1 MKLFRMLAAAA
12 AIMAVAGGA
21 SAQQKLSPADLRTL
35 PSTPAKATIT
45 YGNDILNVGE
55 LRVPAGKGPFPVA
68 MVIHG
73 GCWTKG
79 FETLAGTR
87 PLASA
92 LTAKGI
98 ATWNIEYRQVGDA
111 GGGWPGTFQDWAMA
125 ADKLRTIAKA
135 NRLDLKRVAFVGH
148 SAGAHAAL
156 WLAARPKL
164 KRGHPL
170 KGKAPLV
177 PVAAIAIDGP
187 GDLLPF
193 VGIDAQVCGKPVIV
207 PLIGGTPAEQPQR
220 YIDASP
226 YALQPLGVRQYLV
239 AGPVLTKRD
248 ADNYKAHGE
257 GVGDKVEVLDLTGT
271 GHFEPIA
278 PGTAEYVR
286 TEEMI
291 LRALGVPAG
300 R

>member
-1 MKLFRMLAAAA
+1 MGIYRGLWAIVAIALMAQPAA
-12 AIMAVAGGA
+12 
-21 SAQQKLSPADLRTL
+21 AQQKLSPEDVRAM

-45 YGNDILNVGE
+45 YGQDPLNVAE

-68 MVIHG
+68 VVIHG

-92 LTAKGI
+92 LTAKGV

-111 GGGWPGTFQDWAMA
+111 GGGWPGTFLDWGMA
-125 ADKLRTIAKA
+125 TDKLRAIARA

-148 SAGAHAAL
+148 SAGALASL
-156 WLAARPKL
+156 WLAARPRL

-170 KGKAPLV
+170 RGKAPLV
-177 PVAAIAIDGP
+177 PAAAIGIDGP

-193 VGIDAQVCGKPVIV
+193 VGVDAAVCGKPVIA

-226 YALQPLGVRQYLV
+226 YALQPLGARQYLV

-257 GVGDKVEVLDLTGT
+257 GLGDKVEVLDLTGT

-278 PGTAEYVR
+278 PGTPEFMQ
-286 TEEMI
+286 TEALI
-291 LRALGVPAG
+291 LRALGMPGG